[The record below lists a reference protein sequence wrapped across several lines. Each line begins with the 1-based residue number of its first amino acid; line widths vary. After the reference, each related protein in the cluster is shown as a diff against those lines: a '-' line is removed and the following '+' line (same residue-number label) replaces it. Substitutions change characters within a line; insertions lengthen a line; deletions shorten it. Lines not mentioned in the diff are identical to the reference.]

1 MMLTYQNIRGKLI
14 ICLNEN
20 INKETMESQCFLMA
34 FQTVLVV
41 VSRHVISDL
50 PLLFDMLRRTNVTIL
65 IGSYICH
72 YLQHTI

>member
-1 MMLTYQNIRGKLI
+1 
-14 ICLNEN
+14 
-20 INKETMESQCFLMA
+20 MA